1 MENNKP
7 ENQNPNQINI
17 ELSEEMADGT
27 YANLAVITHSQAEF
41 VIDFVN
47 MMPGAPKAKVKSRI
61 IMAPHH
67 AKRLMRA
74 LIENIK
80 SYESVNGII
89 NDQEHNA
96 QSVPF
101 GLGGTKGEA

>member
-47 MMPGAPKAKVKSRI
+47 MMSGAPKAKVESRI
-61 IMAPHH
+61 IMALHN
-67 AKRLMRA
+67 AKRLKR
-74 LIENIK
+74 
-80 SYESVNGII
+80 V
-89 NDQEHNA
+89 
-96 QSVPF
+96 
-101 GLGGTKGEA
+101 